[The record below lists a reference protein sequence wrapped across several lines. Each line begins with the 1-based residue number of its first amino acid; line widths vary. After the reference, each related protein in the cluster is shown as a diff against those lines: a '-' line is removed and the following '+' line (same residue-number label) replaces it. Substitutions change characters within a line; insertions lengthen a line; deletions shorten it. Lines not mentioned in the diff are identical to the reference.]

1 MTNLAESPI
10 TLIPCSPPLKKWPF
24 LPHLLHRTQSAGGI
38 EPFLLLIAAPRNS
51 SCLQTL
57 SSSGKSQPVPS
68 FCPLLFPTYPLSSGG
83 LHRSHNFKF
92 ISAPKLPL
100 NSALILPLAYLT
112 VPCSFLI
119 DMSSS
124 KPKSWFPHLYLHPNL
139 HCHSLLLS
147 HLSKWYHYSLRCQ
160 SQYPG
165 VSLYDFLSLT
175 IQSFNQL
182 ILLGPN

>member
-1 MTNLAESPI
+1 MTTLAESLV
-10 TLIPCSPPLKKWPF
+10 TLIPCSPLKKWPF
-24 LPHLLHRTQSAGGI
+24 LPYMLHRTQSAGGM

-51 SCLQTL
+51 SFLQNL

-83 LHRSHNFKF
+83 LHRSHDFKF
-92 ISAPKLPL
+92 ISAPELPL
-100 NSALILPLAYLT
+100 NSTLILPLAYLI
-112 VPCSFLI
+112 VPCPFLI

-124 KPKSWFPHLYLHPNL
+124 KPKSWFPQPIPSPKPPL
-139 HCHSLLLS
+139 SLLLS
-147 HLSKWYHYSLRCQ
+147 HLSKRYHYSLRCQ

-165 VSLYDFLSLT
+165 VSLYSFLSLT
-175 IQSFNQL
+175 IQSFNKL

>member
-10 TLIPCSPPLKKWPF
+10 TLIPCSPLKKWPF
-24 LPHLLHRTQSAGGI
+24 LPPPAISYTGRI
-38 EPFLLLIAAPRNS
+38 EPFLFLIAAPRNS
-51 SCLQTL
+51 SCLQNL

-92 ISAPKLPL
+92 ISAPELPL

-139 HCHSLLLS
+139 HCHCFYLILVNGITIQLDARANTQESAFIIF
-147 HLSKWYHYSLRCQ
+147 
-160 SQYPG
+160 
-165 VSLYDFLSLT
+165 FLS
-175 IQSFNQL
+175 
-182 ILLGPN
+182 